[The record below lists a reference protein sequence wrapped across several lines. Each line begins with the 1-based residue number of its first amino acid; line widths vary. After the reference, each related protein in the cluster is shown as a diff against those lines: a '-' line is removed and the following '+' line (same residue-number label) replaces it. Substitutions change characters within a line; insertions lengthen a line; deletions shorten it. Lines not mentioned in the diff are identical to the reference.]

1 MPHNPLHESPSS
13 SIYMLCILRS
23 SDKCIV
29 ASYAARED
37 VTKEGVRECIAGNM
51 NMQPGK
57 RYTSQGSSQSIHYY
71 IDIQGRVYALVA
83 NPTYPPRIA
92 FAALDSLQQNFSK
105 EFGNRVS
112 TASEESLSRQSQP
125 TLRLHLEKQV
135 HMNC

>member
-1 MPHNPLHESPSS
+1 
-13 SIYMLCILRS
+13 MLCILRS

-29 ASYAARED
+29 ASYTTRQD

-71 IDIQGRVYALVA
+71 IDIQGRVFALVA
-83 NPTYPPRIA
+83 SPKYPPRIA
-92 FAALDSLQQNFSK
+92 FAALDSIQQSFNK

-112 TASEESLSRQSQP
+112 NASEESLSRQSLP
-125 TLRLHLEKQV
+125 ILRIHLEKQV
-135 HMNC
+135 PINSKNNLL